1 MNQKLGRYL
10 IIGGLI
16 LIVICSLVYFFWY
29 KLNWL
34 GKLPGDIRF
43 ENGNTKIY
51 FPVATMI
58 LLSLL
63 LNLVLY
69 LIKRFF

>member
-1 MNQKLGRYL
+1 MNQNLGKYL

-16 LIVICSLVYFFWY
+16 LVLVGTLVYFFWD

-34 GKLPGDIRF
+34 GKLPGDIRY

>member
-1 MNQKLGRYL
+1 MNQNLGKYL

-16 LIVICSLVYFFWY
+16 LIVVGSLVYFLCD

-34 GKLPGDIRF
+34 GKLPGDIRY

>member
-1 MNQKLGRYL
+1 MNQNLGRYL

-16 LIVICSLVYFFWY
+16 LIVIGSLVYFFWD